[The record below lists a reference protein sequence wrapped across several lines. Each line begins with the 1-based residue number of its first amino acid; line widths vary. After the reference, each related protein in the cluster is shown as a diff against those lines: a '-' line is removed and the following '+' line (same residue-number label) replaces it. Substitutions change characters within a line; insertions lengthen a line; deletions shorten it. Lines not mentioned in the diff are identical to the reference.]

1 VLKDFEHSKMLKT
14 QHIVVGIY
22 ITPGILLIP
31 PQYMVVAISS
41 KTPKIAYFAIIEAQ
55 YLVLGRRNETKRVEA
70 IPKY

>member
-1 VLKDFEHSKMLKT
+1 MFQT

-22 ITPGILLIP
+22 ITPVILLIP